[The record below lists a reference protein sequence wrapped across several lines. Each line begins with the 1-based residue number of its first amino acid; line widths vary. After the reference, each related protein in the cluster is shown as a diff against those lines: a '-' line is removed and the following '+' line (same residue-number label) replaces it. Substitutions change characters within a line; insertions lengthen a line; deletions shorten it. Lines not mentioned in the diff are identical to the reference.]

1 MTYRFAMG
9 AFWAAA
15 AAADVKFPSPL
26 DRPGVVKGLL
36 LRHLRWWSQHTDM
49 FNTDGTLSIG
59 FTCMCRHPLVLVLP
73 S

>member
-26 DRPGVVKGLL
+26 DKPGVVKGLL
-36 LRHLRWWSQHTDM
+36 LRHLRWWSQQTDM

-59 FTCMCRHPLVLVLP
+59 FTCRFHRPTLLMLP